1 MKTRNNFTVCYR
13 DERGGHKFGLV
24 QYFLSLQDTTVA
36 VITPLTATTEYCYPI
51 QLRELQHC
59 IVPVKIEPLM
69 VVVPVSSF
77 LFKCV
82 YMDSCDPDVKYVAVP
97 PYVQIYDD

>member
-1 MKTRNNFTVCYR
+1 MYVAIQHEYR
-13 DERGGHKFGLV
+13 ATGKCHF
-24 QYFLSLQDTTVA
+24 
-36 VITPLTATTEYCYPI
+36 ITATMEYCYPI

-59 IVPVKIEPLM
+59 IVPVKLEPFM
-69 VVVPVSSF
+69 IVIPVSSF

-82 YMDSCDPDVKYVAVP
+82 YMDSCDPDVKYVAIP